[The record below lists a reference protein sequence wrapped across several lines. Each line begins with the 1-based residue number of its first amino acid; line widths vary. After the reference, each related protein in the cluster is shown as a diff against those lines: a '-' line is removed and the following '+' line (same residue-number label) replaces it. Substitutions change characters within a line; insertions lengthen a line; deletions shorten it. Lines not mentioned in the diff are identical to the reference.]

1 MAPKDGTMDVKRSG
15 TRLALTISSLFFAS
29 MLTGCDQPK
38 TANNVVQD
46 PNQNKNLGDF
56 TCASTAA
63 STIPTSFI
71 VEWEDGHFS
80 VEKSENIELFKK
92 KFITPKLADIHKVE
106 FDRTIQL
113 DDKTYRIEAATSGTQ
128 PPTDWG
134 QNLIRASS
142 AWNQGIKGSG
152 VTVAIVD
159 TAVDYSH
166 PQLKNQMVPGWDFV
180 DNIPVSKT
188 PHSHATHIAGVI
200 GGEEG
205 GAVLGLA
212 PQAKMMGVSF
222 MDATGS
228 GNLGDAILAMNY
240 AAQHGAKIIN
250 NSWGGSA
257 CSLSMKSAMQ
267 ALSDQGVLLLVAA
280 GNDGVD
286 IEYTPTYPAA
296 FNLANQVTVA
306 AGNMYDTLAGFSN
319 DSFKLVHL
327 AAPGD
332 GVYSTVPYSYGTSG
346 YAYMSGTSMATPFV
360 AGAAALLL
368 SLRPSATPAQL
379 KQALLNSVDT
389 KSYRV
394 LTQGR
399 LNIDKAISEI
409 KKLVP

>member
-1 MAPKDGTMDVKRSG
+1 MDVKRRVSL
-15 TRLALTISSLFFAS
+15 LAMVLATITLA
-29 MLTGCDQPK
+29 GCDQPK

-46 PNQNKNLGDF
+46 PNQNKNMGDYNC
-56 TCASTAA
+56 TSTSA

-80 VEKSENIELFKK
+80 VEKSENIDLFKK
-92 KFITPKLADIHKVE
+92 KFITPKLSDIRKVE
-106 FDRTIQL
+106 FDRTIKL
-113 DDKTYRIEAATSGTQ
+113 DDRNFRIEAATGGTQ

-134 QNLIRASS
+134 QSLIRASS
-142 AWNQGIKGSG
+142 AWTQGIKGSG

-159 TAVDYSH
+159 TPVDYSH
-166 PQLKNQMVPGWDFV
+166 PQLKNQMIPGWDFV
-180 DNIPVSKT
+180 DNIPVAKA
-188 PHSHATHIAGVI
+188 PHAHATHIAGVI

-228 GNLGDAILAMNY
+228 GNLGDAIKAMNY
-240 AAQHGAKIIN
+240 AADHGAKIIN

-267 ALSDQGVLLLVAA
+267 ALETKGVLLLVAA

-286 IEYTPTYPAA
+286 IEFTPTYPAA
-296 FNLANQVTVA
+296 FNLSNQVTVA
-306 AGNMYDTLAGFSN
+306 AGNVYDTLAGFSN

-332 GVYSTVPYSYGTSG
+332 GVFSSVPISLGTNG

-360 AGAAALLL
+360 SGAAALLL
-368 SLRPSATPAQL
+368 GLRPTATPAQL
-379 KQALLNSVDT
+379 KQALLASVDT

-399 LNIDKAISEI
+399 LNIDKAITEI